1 MAVNQLNRALAQA
14 AADTSESAAHAAV
27 TITARMPV
35 LAAGIL
41 MPSAAGYA
49 AWNEAYTEKVEA
61 MWLGVLAA
69 SAAWGAAMT
78 RAALAPPTPLGL
90 ANEMMRIAT
99 IAAKPSRRTA
109 KANSK
114 RYVKG

>member
-1 MAVNQLNRALAQA
+1 MAVNQLNRAFARA

-35 LAAGIL
+35 LTAGIL

-61 MWLGVLAA
+61 MWLGVFAA

-78 RAALAPPTPLGL
+78 RAALAPPTPLGF
-90 ANEMMRIAT
+90 ANEIMKIAT

-109 KANSK
+109 KANAK
-114 RYVKG
+114 RYAKG